1 MQIIRLEDGSLFLNQ
16 NAYARKIL
24 KKYRMSECNA
34 VTTPC
39 EGMSNKDHEE
49 GLVDDEVPYR
59 QAVGSLMYL
68 MMATRPDIFY
78 AVSVVAESL
87 EKPSVTNWKAVKRI
101 LKYLKGT
108 LDYGL
113 LYRAEFKLKE
123 LEAYCDAD
131 YGGDLNTR
139 RSRTGIV
146 CKYSAGAITWASQKQ
161 KSVVLSTTEAEYV
174 AASEGT
180 KEVIW
185 LIRLLNEFAQHSEYI
200 PTLRV
205 DNASAIKLAKNPE
218 FHKRSKHIEMRY
230 HFVREKYQE
239 GVIKIE
245 HIDGQ
250 KQIAD
255 IMTKPLPRIRFEILR
270 NLLGVIRL
278 EEEE

>member
-1 MQIIRLEDGSLFLNQ
+1 MMAASDNSDVLTFVKNLEREFKVTVGPLDFYLGMQKIRLEDGSLFLNH

-24 KKYRMSECNA
+24 EKYRMSECNA

-39 EGMSNKDHEE
+39 EGKSSKDHEE
-49 GLVDDEVPYR
+49 ALLDDEVPYR

-68 MMATRPDIFY
+68 MMATRPDISY
-78 AVSVVAESL
+78 AVSVS
-87 EKPSVTNWKAVKRI
+87 
-101 LKYLKGT
+101 
-108 LDYGL
+108 
-113 LYRAEFKLKE
+113 EFKFKE

-146 CKYSAGAITWASQKQ
+146 CKYSARAITWASQKQ

-174 AASEGT
+174 AASEEST
-180 KEVIW
+180 TQVPSNSQ
-185 LIRLLNEFAQHSEYI
+185 RTRNF
-200 PTLRV
+200 T
-205 DNASAIKLAKNPE
+205 N
-218 FHKRSKHIEMRY
+218 EMRY

-239 GVIKIE
+239 GVVKIE

>member
-34 VTTPC
+34 ATTPC

-49 GLVDDEVPYR
+49 GLLDDEVPYR
-59 QAVGSLMYL
+59 QAMGSLMYL
-68 MMATRPDIFY
+68 MMATRPDISY

-131 YGGDLNTR
+131 YG
-139 RSRTGIV
+139 
-146 CKYSAGAITWASQKQ
+146 
-161 KSVVLSTTEAEYV
+161 
-174 AASEGT
+174 
-180 KEVIW
+180 
-185 LIRLLNEFAQHSEYI
+185 
-200 PTLRV
+200 
-205 DNASAIKLAKNPE
+205 
-218 FHKRSKHIEMRY
+218 
-230 HFVREKYQE
+230 
-239 GVIKIE
+239 
-245 HIDGQ
+245 
-250 KQIAD
+250 
-255 IMTKPLPRIRFEILR
+255 EI
-270 NLLGVIRL
+270 
-278 EEEE
+278 